1 MKKLALIILDGWG
14 LGNKSISDAI
24 HHAKTPFTDALFNDY
39 PNSKL
44 KACGASV
51 GLPEGQMGNSEVG
64 HLNIGSGR
72 IVYQEL
78 SRINNAISEGSFYE
92 NPVLLEA
99 MRLAKENNVKLHMMG
114 LVSKGGVHSSLDHLI
129 ALIAMCKHEG
139 LQNVYLHAFTDGR
152 DCDPK
157 CAQND
162 IAELMMLTDDN
173 VQLATLIGRYYSM
186 DRDHRWE
193 RIEKAYSLMV
203 KGKGEYFENPVTALT
218 HHYKTGITDEFMP
231 PILLDKKGLI
241 ENGDVVINFNFR
253 TDRPREIT
261 EALTQKEFPEFDM
274 HPLSLH
280 YFTMTNYDDSFKN
293 LHVIF
298 NKDALK
304 NTLGEILSAHK
315 VTQVRISETEKYP
328 HVTYFF
334 NGGREVPFP
343 NETRLLIHSPK
354 VATYDLKPEMSAFE
368 VRDTL
373 LSYAEENNPGFICLN
388 FANPDMVGHTGVYEA
403 IVKAVETVDTCLESL
418 VKGLQPYGYEFL
430 IIADHGNADHALNA
444 DGSPNTAHSLNE
456 VPCIYVGTDKTIS
469 LRDGIL
475 ADVAPTI
482 LGLMEISLPIEMT
495 GTSLIQKRAEAL

>member
-1 MKKLALIILDGWG
+1 
-14 LGNKSISDAI
+14 
-24 HHAKTPFTDALFNDY
+24 
-39 PNSKL
+39 
-44 KACGASV
+44 
-51 GLPEGQMGNSEVG
+51 
-64 HLNIGSGR
+64 
-72 IVYQEL
+72 
-78 SRINNAISEGSFYE
+78 
-92 NPVLLEA
+92 
-99 MRLAKENNVKLHMMG
+99 
-114 LVSKGGVHSSLDHLI
+114 
-129 ALIAMCKHEG
+129 
-139 LQNVYLHAFTDGR
+139 
-152 DCDPK
+152 
-157 CAQND
+157 
-162 IAELMMLTDDN
+162 
-173 VQLATLIGRYYSM
+173 
-186 DRDHRWE
+186 
-193 RIEKAYSLMV
+193 
-203 KGKGEYFENPVTALT
+203 
-218 HHYKTGITDEFMP
+218 
-231 PILLDKKGLI
+231 LLDKKGLI

-261 EALTQKEFPEFDM
+261 VALTQKEFPEFDM
-274 HPLSLH
+274 RPLSLH

-304 NTLGEILSAHK
+304 NTLGEVLSAHK

-343 NETRLLIHSPK
+343 DETRLLIHSPK

-418 VKGLQPYGYEFL
+418 VKGLYPYGYEFL
-430 IIADHGNADHALNA
+430 IIADHGNADHALNE
-444 DGSPNTAHSLNE
+444 DGTPNTAHSLNE
-456 VPCIYVGTDKTIS
+456 VPCIYVGTDKTLS

-482 LGLMEISLPIEMT
+482 LGLMGIALPIEMT